1 MQVLHQLPKIDDP
14 RILAGTET
22 MDDAGV
28 YAIDKNIAIVQT
40 VDVLTPIADD
50 PHTFGQIVA
59 ANAMSDVYAMG
70 GKPIT
75 GLTIMSY
82 PPDKIDTTTIGSI
95 LIGVADKFKE
105 AGAVIIGGHTIKDS
119 EIKCGV
125 AVTGIV
131 KPDSII
137 TNAKAKPGD
146 ALILTK
152 PLGTGIISTALKMGK
167 ASDDAIK
174 KINQNMS
181 QLNKT
186 ACEAMLEIGVSSAT
200 DITGFGLLGHALEM
214 AEASRVSMVVDV
226 RRVPIIGEA
235 LTLAKQKLFPGGS
248 VKNFEFVKPKVK
260 YAEGIDSEMQMLLC
274 DAQTSGGLLLAIPEE
289 KSEKLLK
296 LLHERGVMQA
306 EIIGAVCD
314 EHHKKIVVEK
324 SG

>member
-1 MQVLHQLPKIDDP
+1 
-14 RILAGTET
+14 

-28 YAIDKNIAIVQT
+28 YAINKDTAIVQS
-40 VDVLTPIADD
+40 VDILTPIADD
-50 PHTFGQIVA
+50 PYIFGQIVA
-59 ANAMSDVYAMG
+59 ANSLSDIYAMG
-70 GKPIT
+70 AKP
-75 GLTIMSY
+75 LTALTMINY
-82 PPDKIDTTTIGSI
+82 PPDKIDTGTIARI
-95 LIGVADKFKE
+95 LTGIADKLKE
-105 AGAVIIGGHTIKDS
+105 AGACIIGGHTIKDS

-137 TNAKAKPGD
+137 TNSKGKPGD

-181 QLNKT
+181 QLNKA
-186 ACEAMLEIGVSSAT
+186 ACDAMLEIGVSSAT

-214 AEASRVSMVVDV
+214 AEASRVSMTIDV
-226 RRVPIIGEA
+226 HQVPIIEEA

-260 YAEGIDSEMQMLLC
+260 YAEGIGSEMQMLLC
-274 DAQTSGGLLLAIPEE
+274 DAQTSGGLLLAVPDE

-296 LLHERGVMQA
+296 LLHDRGVTSA
-306 EIIGAVCD
+306 HIIGAVCD
-314 EHHKKIVVEK
+314 EQHKKIVVEK

>member
-1 MQVLHQLPKIDDP
+1 MQVLHQLPKVDDP

-28 YAIDKNIAIVQT
+28 YAIDKNIAVVQT

-50 PHTFGQIVA
+50 PHIFGQIVA

-82 PPDKIDTTTIGSI
+82 PPDKIDTKTIGLI
-95 LIGVADKFKE
+95 LTGVADKFKE
-105 AGAVIIGGHTIKDS
+105 ADAVIIGGHTIKDR

-146 ALILTK
+146 TLILTK

-174 KINQNMS
+174 EINQNMS
-181 QLNKT
+181 QLNKS

-214 AEASRVSMVVDV
+214 AEASHVSMVIDAY
-226 RRVPIIGEA
+226 RVPIIEEA
-235 LTLAKQKLFPGGS
+235 LLLAKQKLFPGGS
-248 VKNFEFVKPKVK
+248 VKNFEFVKPQVQ
-260 YAEGIDSEMQMLLC
+260 YAQGVDNEMQMLLC
-274 DAQTSGGLLLAIPEE
+274 DAQTSGGLLLAVPEE
-289 KSEKLLK
+289 KSAKLLN
-296 LLHERGVMQA
+296 LLHERGVVSAQ
-306 EIIGAVCD
+306 IIGAVGD
-314 EHHKKIVVEK
+314 EQHTKIVIEK